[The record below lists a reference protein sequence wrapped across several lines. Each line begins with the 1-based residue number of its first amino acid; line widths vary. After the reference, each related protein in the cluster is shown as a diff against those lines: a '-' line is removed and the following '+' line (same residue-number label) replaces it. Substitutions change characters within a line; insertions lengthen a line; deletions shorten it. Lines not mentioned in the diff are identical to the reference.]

1 MKNSN
6 YTQLS
11 MFDIVLEQPKE
22 EITHNFDGDKT
33 EKPLT
38 VVSKT
43 ENNNLCPYKIPTIDE
58 IVKLIE
64 KSAYGTDKTRLISN
78 VFECGAIAISNLLDL
93 TQKDEREKRYTEIMN
108 NYKPEDRN
116 SLCNIFSKI
125 YALCSSIVYDDGIFK
140 DYLGELFMRLNQ
152 GNSHTGQFFTPYH
165 ISKFMAECT
174 LLPDIVKEKTQN
186 DGILTISDPCSG
198 GGGMMA
204 AALSVLKECGI
215 NYGRNCFVACSDI
228 DIRCVHMT
236 YLQLSLAGVPAIV
249 KHQNSLTRETWSIW
263 RTPAFMLQYTRFMKY
278 EKYN

>member
-22 EITHNFDGDKT
+22 EITQNFDGGKT
-33 EKPLT
+33 ETLAA
-38 VVSKT
+38 VSNT
-43 ENNNLCPYKIPTIDE
+43 ENNNLCPYRVPTIDE
-58 IVKLIE
+58 IVKLID
-64 KSAYGTDKTRLISN
+64 KSAYGIDRTKLLSD
-78 VFECGAIAISNLLDL
+78 VFECGAIAISNLIDI
-93 TQKDEREKRYTEIMN
+93 TQKDEREKRYMEIMN

-116 SLCNIFSKI
+116 VLCKIFSLI
-125 YALCSSIVYDDGIFK
+125 YALCSSVVYDDGVFK

-152 GNSHTGQFFTPYH
+152 GNKHNGQFFTPYH

-174 LLPDIVKEKTQN
+174 LLPNVVKEKTKD

-198 GGGMMA
+198 GGGLMI
-204 AALSVLKECGI
+204 AALSVLKEYGI

-228 DIRCVHMT
+228 DIRCIHMT

-263 RTPAFMLQYTRFMKY
+263 RTPAFMLQYPRFIKY

>member
-11 MFDIVLEQPKE
+11 MFDIVLEQPEE
-22 EITHNFDGDKT
+22 EIPQKFDSGKV
-33 EKPLT
+33 EENLAA
-38 VVSKT
+38 VSNT
-43 ENNNLCPYKIPTIDE
+43 ENNNLCPFKIPTIDE
-58 IVKLIE
+58 IVKLID
-64 KSAYGTDKTRLISN
+64 KSTYGINRTKLISD

-93 TQKDEREKRYTEIMN
+93 TQKDEREKRYTDIMN

-125 YALCSSIVYDDGIFK
+125 YALCSSVVYDDGVFK

-174 LLPDIVKEKTQN
+174 LLPDVVKEKTKD

-198 GGGMMA
+198 SGGLMI

-215 NYGRNCFVACSDI
+215 NYGQNCFVSCSDI

-263 RTPAFMLQYTRFMKY
+263 RTPAFMLQYPRFIKY

>member
-22 EITHNFDGDKT
+22 EITQNFDGGKT
-33 EKPLT
+33 ETLA
-38 VVSKT
+38 VVSNT

-58 IVKLIE
+58 IVKLID
-64 KSAYGTDKTRLISN
+64 KSAYGIDRTKLLSD

-93 TQKDEREKRYTEIMN
+93 TQKDEREKRYTDIMN

-125 YALCSSIVYDDGIFK
+125 YALCSSVVYDDGVFK

-152 GNSHTGQFFTPYH
+152 GNRHTGQFFTPFH
-165 ISKFMAECT
+165 ISKFMAECA
-174 LLPDIVKEKTQN
+174 LLPDIVKEKTKD

-198 GGGMMA
+198 GGGMMV

-263 RTPAFMLQYTRFMKY
+263 RTPAFMLQYPRFVKY

>member
-22 EITHNFDGDKT
+22 EITQNFDGGKT
-33 EKPLT
+33 ETLAA
-38 VVSKT
+38 VSNT
-43 ENNNLCPYKIPTIDE
+43 ENNNLCPYQVPTIDE
-58 IVKLIE
+58 IVKLID
-64 KSAYGTDKTRLISN
+64 KSAYGIDRTKLLSD

-93 TQKDEREKRYTEIMN
+93 TQKDEREKRYNDIID

-116 SLCNIFSKI
+116 ALCNIFSKI
-125 YALCSSIVYDDGIFK
+125 YALCSSVVYDDGVFK

-152 GNSHTGQFFTPYH
+152 GNSHTGQFFTPFH
-165 ISKFMAECT
+165 ISKFMAKCA
-174 LLPDIVKEKTQN
+174 LLPDIVKEKTKD

-198 GGGMMA
+198 GGGMMV
-204 AALSVLKECGI
+204 AALSVLRECGI
-215 NYGRNCFVACSDI
+215 NYGQNCFVACSDI

-263 RTPAFMLQYTRFMKY
+263 RTPAFMLQYPRFMKY

>member
-22 EITHNFDGDKT
+22 EITQKFDSGKV
-33 EKPLT
+33 EENLA
-38 VVSKT
+38 VVSNT

-93 TQKDEREKRYTEIMN
+93 IQKAEREKRYTDIMN

-125 YALCSSIVYDDGIFK
+125 YALCSSVVYDDGVFK
-140 DYLGELFMRLNQ
+140 DYLGELFIRLNQ
-152 GNSHTGQFFTPYH
+152 GNSHTGQFFTPFH
-165 ISKFMAECT
+165 ISKFMAECA
-174 LLPDIVKEKTQN
+174 LLPDIVKEKTKD

-198 GGGMMA
+198 GGGMMV

-263 RTPAFMLQYTRFMKY
+263 RTPAFMLQYPRFMKY

>member
-11 MFDIVLEQPKE
+11 MFDIVLDHNEKDIPKD
-22 EITHNFDGDKT
+22 IDGGKT
-33 EKPLT
+33 ETLAA
-38 VVSKT
+38 VSNT
-43 ENNNLCPYKIPTIDE
+43 ENNNLCPYRVPTIDE
-58 IVKLIE
+58 IVKLID
-64 KSAYGTDKTRLISN
+64 KSAYGTDRTKLLSD

-93 TQKDEREKRYTEIMN
+93 IQKDEREKRYTEIIN

-116 SLCNIFSKI
+116 SLCAIFSKI
-125 YALCSSIVYDDGIFK
+125 YALCSSVVFDDGVFN

-152 GNSHTGQFFTPYH
+152 GNKHNGQFFTPYH
-165 ISKFMAECT
+165 ISDFMAKCS
-174 LLPDIVKEKTQN
+174 LLPDVVNEKTKD

-198 GGGMMA
+198 GGGLMI
-204 AALSVLKECGI
+204 AALSVLRELGI

-236 YLQLSLAGVPAIV
+236 YLQLSLAGVPAII

-263 RTPAFMLQYTRFMKY
+263 RTPAFMLQYPRFMKY
-278 EKYN
+278 ETFN